1 MEILYVI
8 IGLLLGAVVAYFALP
23 RKVEQVEA
31 SSAMLSS
38 ESAFPQYASQS
49 SDEEALQRE
58 LSELRRQVEELTEER
73 GRARDELRAA
83 ESKLR
88 VLQQSVDASLESNG
102 SSDGVLLTQLK
113 ELRQQMEELE
123 EEKEDMEDDLRR
135 AKNKTNELT
144 EELQALNLVK
154 EKAQKLEAEID
165 MLKEAQQ
172 DLMED
177 KELKTQ
183 ALSFVKEVLQA
194 KPYEKQ
200 EGVSEAHAHIDDFV
214 HLMREDFDD
223 VLKLAGR
230 DPHVYSKDLNRW
242 IASKKKPWLDGK
254 ISIAFVGEFSAG
266 KTSIVNRLLSDDK
279 EGAMTLPVSAK
290 ATTAIPTYISR
301 SEKVASFSIV
311 CPDDVRKI
319 ITKEVF
325 EGVKK
330 EVLDEVGGLSSL
342 IKYFVMGY
350 DNEALANMS
359 ILDTPGFSSN
369 DAEDAQ
375 RTIEVINESDALFWV
390 FDVNAGTINQK
401 SLEII
406 KEHLKKPL
414 YIIINKVDSKSPGEV
429 KEVEALIRKTLEDKG
444 VNFVKIL
451 PFSQKE
457 SLDDLKSVLREV
469 QPGNSSSSFLEVVMQ
484 PVDEMVANAKKY
496 LAEIAEEKK
505 KVIEVLDESKNLLD
519 NNFDVLAGWC
529 EGLASLP
536 TYETHF
542 FSSDKY
548 EMSKEEGEEFF
559 RLLAQ
564 IYNPEGDDAID
575 LLKTQIEEYK
585 DASELYGVI
594 LVREDEVQDKHDR
607 FVELQEKLKRSIAKL
622 K

>member
-607 FVELQEKLKRSIAKL
+607 FVELQGKLKKSIAKL